1 MPRAESGD
9 ERRDC
14 VTLWAVQLRR
24 ASAVAE
30 STLRVT
36 GMTGHRP
43 TFLPG
48 RCRRPMRGGTRPD
61 AGGPADAASARA
73 CAAGRV
79 TRLGLRT
86 RTTVV
91 KSGGGMRMFK
101 FPLSNPAVRPRRISF
116 TDTGSSIRFVG
127 GLAWRRYALS
137 ESTRPLAFSVPPRS
151 RSRSAYAVDIL
162 PEQFPSSL
170 TPHSPVAAVSR
181 EVTMRAASAPRPGF
195 GLDCLRRYSGPQST
209 DRGTYSSSLSF
220 ETSLSSGASGMPS
233 SGPLMKSA
241 MASSVMAPL

>member
-30 STLRVT
+30 STLGVT

-48 RCRRPMRGGTRPD
+48 
-61 AGGPADAASARA
+61 ALPAPYAWRH
-73 CAAGRV
+73 AAGR
-79 TRLGLRT
+79 RRARGRGQRT
-86 RTTVV
+86 RVCGWPGYTAGDCCFTIVV

-137 ESTRPLAFSVPPRS
+137 NLPG
-151 RSRSAYAVDIL
+151 RSRSAC
-162 PEQFPSSL
+162 
-170 TPHSPVAAVSR
+170 
-181 EVTMRAASAPRPGF
+181 RPGR
-195 GLDCLRRYSGPQST
+195 GRGPHTPSIFCQ
-209 DRGTYSSSLSF
+209 SSSLR
-220 ETSLSSGASGMPS
+220 A
-233 SGPLMKSA
+233 
-241 MASSVMAPL
+241 